1 MKTTWFYDNYF
12 NCKVWTYSIEEKKVD
27 VVSCQWWV
35 TLILRLAV
43 YSTLSLAVRLAVALD
58 QTDPLTG
65 WYSRICT
72 VIAHICGYK
81 CTS

>member
-1 MKTTWFYDNYF
+1 MITI
-12 NCKVWTYSIEEKKVD
+12 SITKFGHTQLRKKRSE
-27 VVSCQWWV
+27 VSCQWWV

-65 WYSRICT
+65 WYSRIGT
-72 VIAHICGYK
+72 VIAHIYGYK
-81 CTS
+81 CTC